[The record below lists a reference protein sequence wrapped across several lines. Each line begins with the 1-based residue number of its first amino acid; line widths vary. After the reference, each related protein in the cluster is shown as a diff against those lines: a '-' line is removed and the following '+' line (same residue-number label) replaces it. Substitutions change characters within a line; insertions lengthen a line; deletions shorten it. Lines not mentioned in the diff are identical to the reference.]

1 MPQED
6 FIQVKTAVYAFHR
19 AYEIVLGSSA
29 RSVFSKKGNRYCSQ
43 ALGWDE
49 GVEGLAQRDE
59 APWLIPTIQTFT
71 ELARQ

>member
-29 RSVFSKKGNRYCSQ
+29 RSVLSKKATGTVHKLWVRMRE
-43 ALGWDE
+43 LKGWPNVMRHP
-49 GVEGLAQRDE
+49 G
-59 APWLIPTIQTFT
+59 
-71 ELARQ
+71 